1 MMLIALNV
9 VAPPQKVRRSHEGDL
24 ISVWKGDR
32 SEHTTLRATAR
43 RCLDLFHDPR
53 PSKGYLA
60 IGPYDLIIQVEATND
75 EALAT
80 YLLSLASKG
89 NVRTTTLKLFGE
101 AEFDKIAAAV
111 A

>member
-1 MMLIALNV
+1 MSSYMLLCNFTD
-9 VAPPQKVRRSHEGDL
+9 QGVRTIKDAAKR
-24 ISVWKGDR
+24 
-32 SEHTTLRATAR
+32 RAAAR
-43 RCLDLFHDPR
+43 EMAKKLGVEIET
-53 PSKGYLA
+53 GYLA
-60 IGPYDLIIQVEATND
+60 IGPYDLIIQVEASND

-101 AEFDKIAAAV
+101 AEFDKIASAV